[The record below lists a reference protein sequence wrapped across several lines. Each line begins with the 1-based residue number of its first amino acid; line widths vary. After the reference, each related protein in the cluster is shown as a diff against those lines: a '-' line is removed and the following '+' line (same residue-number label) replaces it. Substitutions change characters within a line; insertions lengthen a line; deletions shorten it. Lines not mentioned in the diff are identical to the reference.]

1 MNEYKFI
8 ALIPAYQPDEKLIT
22 LVERLKKDKL
32 EIIVVDDGS
41 NKKTQ
46 AIFKEIE
53 NKCYVIHHDVNK
65 GKGRAIKT
73 GLEFIKNNYNG
84 KYIVITLDCDGQ
96 HTTEDAMK
104 LFNYNSKHPKTLV
117 LGSRSFDKDVPL
129 RSMLG
134 NTITR
139 HVYGLVTK
147 VNINDTQ
154 TGLRSFSNQLID
166 EMLEIPGERFEYEIN
181 VLLQLAKE
189 EVPIKE
195 IEIETIY
202 LDNNSGSH
210 FNAFKDSFKIYKEI
224 LKFSLSSLLSFI
236 LDVILYT
243 IFLNVFSPIR
253 WSLQLANII
262 ARILSATFNFFV
274 NRNYVFKHKKSL
286 KKAIIHYSSLAI
298 FILTVNTILLS
309 ILVNSLLIN
318 KIVAKVLVEFTL
330 FILSYI
336 VQRYFVFKNK

>member
-1 MNEYKFI
+1 MNDYKFI
-8 ALIPAYQPDEKLIT
+8 ALIPAYQPNDKLIE
-22 LVERLKKDKL
+22 LVDRLRKDKL

-41 NKKTQ
+41 NKKSQ
-46 AIFKEIE
+46 RVFKEIE
-53 NKCYVIHHDVNK
+53 NKCHVIHHDINK
-65 GKGRAIKT
+65 GKGRALKT
-73 GLEFIKNNYNG
+73 GLEFIKNNYDG

-96 HTTEDAMK
+96 HTTEDAKK
-104 LFNYNSKHPKTLV
+104 LFDYNIKHPRSLV

-139 HVYGLVTK
+139 HVYGLVTH

-189 EVPIKE
+189 ETPIKE

-224 LKFSLSSLLSFI
+224 LKFSLSSLSSFA

-243 IFLNVFSPIR
+243 IFLHLFAPIKY
-253 WSLQLANII
+253 SLQLANII
-262 ARILSATFNFFV
+262 ARIFSATFNFFV

-286 KKAIIHYSSLAI
+286 KKAIVHYCLLAI

-309 ILVNSLLIN
+309 ILVNGLLMN
-318 KIVAKVLVEFTL
+318 KIVAKVIVEVTL
-330 FILSYI
+330 FIVSYI
-336 VQRYFVFKNK
+336 VQRCFIFKK